1 MLRDDDKQPET
12 AEKAHDPMT
21 KENYFYSDAQKE
33 IIHLAIDYAPMGFKA
48 LEAPPWLCKKDVN
61 IQYKSAEQVDT

>member
-48 LEAPPWLCKKDVN
+48 LEAPP
-61 IQYKSAEQVDT
+61 